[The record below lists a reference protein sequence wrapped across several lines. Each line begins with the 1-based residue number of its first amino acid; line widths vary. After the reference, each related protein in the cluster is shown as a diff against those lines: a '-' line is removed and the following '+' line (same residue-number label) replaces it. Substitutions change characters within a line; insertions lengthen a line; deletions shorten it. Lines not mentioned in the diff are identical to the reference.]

1 MELQLNDQKT
11 KRGGKWSVA
20 LIAMFRLALLVGPEI
35 LLVKSLAHNPLICVL
50 AAIAYLSLWLSVDVW
65 PFRVAPAVPAAKVAG
80 QPETAKAVRPVY
92 AQNLTKAQWLSHLF
106 CRVIIFFALFHS
118 KLPV

>member
-1 MELQLNDQKT
+1 MELQLNDQNT
-11 KRGGKWSVA
+11 KRDGKWSVA

-35 LLVKSLAHNPLICVL
+35 LLVKSLAHNPLICVV

-65 PFRVAPAVPAAKVAG
+65 PFRVKLATPAAEAAPAKAARPAF
-80 QPETAKAVRPVY
+80 

-106 CRVIIFFALFHS
+106 CRAIIFFALFHS